1 MSRVLVINPI
11 LYTAERNEIPKV
23 SSIKD
28 TMIYALCLAFLQEG
42 HEITLIAAED
52 YRPLKEEEYDFP
64 VIWMRTIWR
73 RLFLP
78 RCFPYMPQLRK
89 YLKEHREFELILS
102 SEVFAT
108 WSYTAVRLY
117 PRKTL
122 VWHELAKHNQML
134 HQIPSKVW
142 YRFVAGIWMRKAR
155 VVPRSEEA
163 AAFVRQYL
171 PDVSDTVIDHGVR
184 LELFDPY
191 LDSGKQN
198 QFVVVSQL
206 IPRKCIAHTLEAFAG
221 FVRSGQ
227 EEYRLYLIGQ
237 GEEEESLRALA
248 TSLKIEEKVIFC
260 GQLSHKQLI
269 PIVAASKALL
279 VSTEKDNNM
288 VSVVESI
295 ASGTPVVTTSVPYNA
310 AYIRR
315 ENLGIVDDNWNGN
328 TLVKICADNKRYVE
342 NCLTYREKLSNRYHV
357 GQFLEIRF
365 R

>member
-1 MSRVLVINPI
+1 MNRVLVINPI

-28 TMIYALCLAFLQEG
+28 TMIYALCLGFLQEG
-42 HEITLIAAED
+42 HEVTLIAAED
-52 YRPLKEEEYDFP
+52 YRPLQEEEYDFP

-73 RLFLP
+73 RVFLP

-122 VWHELAKHNQML
+122 VWHELAKHNRML

-142 YRFVAGIWMRKAR
+142 YRFVAGICMRKAR

-184 LELFDPY
+184 LEMFDPY
-191 LDSGKQN
+191 VDSGKQN

-206 IPRKCIAHTLEAFAG
+206 IPRKCITHTLEAFAE

-248 TSLKIEEKVIFC
+248 TSLKIEKRVIFC
-260 GQLSHKQLI
+260 GQLSHEQLI

-279 VSTEKDNNM
+279 VSTKKDNNM
-288 VSVVESI
+288 VSIVESI

-315 ENLGIVDDNWNGN
+315 ESLGIVDDGWNGN
-328 TLVKICADNKRYVE
+328 TLAQICADNKRYVE
-342 NCLTYREKLSNRYHV
+342 NCLAYREKLSNRYHV
-357 GQFLEIRF
+357 GQFLGIGF